1 MVRAFQNGICSAYGR
16 LGGRVLRWLDMQTY
30 IALLRGINL
39 GNHFKM
45 KMPAL
50 KAMFETMGFESVST
64 YLQSGNVVFN
74 CLDTDKQSL
83 ETRIEDVIL
92 EHFGYTVP
100 TLIRLPA
107 DLERIV
113 DANPFPN
120 RTLENAIQPYVIFLK
135 NMPATRQLELP
146 ASEPAEH
153 VFGELELFV
162 HYPNGSGTSKLSNN
176 FVERKLKTT
185 ASSRNWR
192 TVLALL
198 EMSKGL

>member
-1 MVRAFQNGICSAYGR
+1 
-16 LGGRVLRWLDMQTY
+16 
-30 IALLRGINL
+30 
-39 GNHFKM
+39 M

-50 KAMFETMGFESVST
+50 KTMFENMGFEAVST

-74 CLDTDKQSL
+74 SGDNDTSSL
-83 ETRIEDVIL
+83 ETCIEAAIL
-92 EHFGYTVP
+92 GEFGYVVP
-100 TLIRLPA
+100 TLVRAPA
-107 DLERIV
+107 DLQRIV

-120 RTLENAIQPYVIFLK
+120 QTLENATQPYVIFLK
-135 NMPATRQLELP
+135 NMPSSPKLELP

-153 VFGELELFV
+153 VLGELEVFV
-162 HYPNGSGTSKLSNN
+162 HYPNGSHTSKLSNN

-198 EMSKGL
+198 EMSKQN

>member
-1 MVRAFQNGICSAYGR
+1 
-16 LGGRVLRWLDMQTY
+16 MQTF

-39 GNHFKM
+39 GNHYKM

-50 KAMFETMGFESVST
+50 KTMFENLGFESVST
-64 YLQSGNVVFN
+64 YLQSGNVVFDSS
-74 CLDTDKQSL
+74 DTNISSL
-83 ETRIEDVIL
+83 ETRIETAIL
-92 EHFGYTVP
+92 EEFGYVVP
-100 TLIRLPA
+100 TLIRVAA

-120 RTLENAIQPYVIFLK
+120 RTISNAIQPYVIFLK
-135 NMPATRQLELP
+135 DAPANRTLELP

-153 VFGELELFV
+153 VFGEHEIFV

-198 EMSKGL
+198 ELSKE

>member
-1 MVRAFQNGICSAYGR
+1 
-16 LGGRVLRWLDMQTY
+16 MQTF

-39 GNHFKM
+39 GNHYKM

-50 KAMFETMGFESVST
+50 KTMFENLGFEAVST

-74 CLDTDKQSL
+74 GNDTDTSSL
-83 ETRIEDVIL
+83 ETRIEAAIL
-92 EHFGYTVP
+92 GEFGYIVP
-100 TLIRLPA
+100 TLIRVPA
-107 DLERIV
+107 DLQRIV

-135 NMPATRQLELP
+135 SIPELLKLELP
-146 ASEPAEH
+146 ATEPAEH
-153 VFGELELFV
+153 VFGELEIFV
-162 HYPNGSGTSKLSNN
+162 HYPTTSGTSKLSNN
-176 FVERKLKTT
+176 FVERKLKTN

-198 EMSKGL
+198 EMSKQI

>member
-1 MVRAFQNGICSAYGR
+1 
-16 LGGRVLRWLDMQTY
+16 MQTF

-39 GNHFKM
+39 GNHYKM

-50 KAMFETMGFESVST
+50 KTVFENLGFEEVKT

-74 CLDTDKQSL
+74 SGNIDTSSL
-83 ETRIEDVIL
+83 EARIEAAIL
-92 EHFGYTVP
+92 EEFGYVVP
-100 TLIRLPA
+100 TLIRVPA

-113 DANPFPN
+113 DANPFVNQTISNP
-120 RTLENAIQPYVIFLK
+120 IQPYVIFFKKTSVTLE
-135 NMPATRQLELP
+135 LELP
-146 ASEPAEH
+146 ATEPAEY

-162 HYPNGSGTSKLSNN
+162 HYPNGSHASKLSNN

-198 EMSKGL
+198 EMSKVL